1 MAYNTT
7 TSQGA
12 FTGTGQPVFLPFPSG
27 VDWLE
32 VRNLTQINA
41 AANPASGVEFFWQRN
56 FPSVGGVGGAGIEIF
71 NTAGTQVMNMTFAPN
86 LFFPLDT
93 TNPPVNPE
101 LPITGSSNAVQPII
115 LAANTANL
123 FTGSIVRLNSIAA
136 QPNLSGYDFSID
148 TVNNNANFRIKNPLA
163 NAPGAAGTQGFYQ
176 LISSFAP
183 TATANVPYWY
193 PSSRRIVNITKASPA
208 VITTSVD
215 SAYVAG
221 QSIRLV
227 VPSQFGM
234 TQADGLLVNVISV
247 NGGAVT
253 VALDS
258 TGFTAFTFPL
268 AAAYPFTPAQTIP
281 VGEETDQFSN
291 PNLLDDA
298 TINTGQ
304 TGLVLMGG
312 IGGPAGQAN
321 DIIFWIG
328 GKTFNGS

>member
-7 TSQGA
+7 TSQG
-12 FTGTGQPVFLPFPSG
+12 FFVGTGSPVFLPFPSG
-27 VDWLE
+27 VDWIE

-41 AANPASGVEFFWQRN
+41 AANPSSGVQFYWQRN
-56 FPSVGGVGGAGIEIF
+56 FPTSGGVAGAGIEYF
-71 NTAGTQVMNMTFAPN
+71 NTAGSQALNVEFSGNK
-86 LFFPLDT
+86 FFLVDT

-101 LPITGSSNAVQPII
+101 IAITGSSNVVQPII
-115 LAANTANL
+115 LTGNTANL

-148 TVNNNANFRIKNPLA
+148 TVVASTSFRIKNPLA

-183 TATANVPYWY
+183 LSTANVPYWY
-193 PSSRRIVNITKASPA
+193 PSSRRIVNITQAINA

-215 SAYVAG
+215 SAYIPG
-221 QSIRLV
+221 QSIRLS
-227 VPSQFGM
+227 VPPQFGM
-234 TQADGLLVNVISV
+234 TQANGLLVNIIAV
-247 NGGAVT
+247 NGGAIT
-253 VALDS
+253 VNLDT
-258 TGFTAFTFPL
+258 TGFTAFVFPL
-268 AAAYPFTPAQTIP
+268 VAAYPFTPAQCVP

-298 TINTGQ
+298 TVNTGQ
-304 TGLVLMGG
+304 TGLVLQGG
-312 IGGPAGQAN
+312 IDGPGGQMG
-321 DIIFWIG
+321 DVIFWIG